1 MSIATIPVTP
11 KPFTV
16 DQVRV
21 LTQSLSVPDQLHM
34 LTMRYNALPDIIE
47 SLYEQFRDAAA
58 VCIYLEARGW
68 TPRLVSIKRPHSA

>member
-1 MSIATIPVTP
+1 MSISIALTP

-21 LTQSLSVPDQLHM
+21 LSQNLSVSDQLHM

-47 SLYEQFRDAAA
+47 SLYEQFLDAAA
-58 VCIYLEARGW
+58 VCLYLEAHGW
-68 TPRLVSIKRPHSA
+68 TPRLVSIKRPHST